1 MKILMPNSN
10 SIFLPRGDSTSLA
23 LLNNSGNF
31 CSQQLDFL
39 SCMPELL
46 QHVAQSCNQIFG
58 HLRVNCGK
66 LLELRLF
73 QRLILRKTL
82 QNLVKFFEV
91 TGDKETGEWN

>member
-31 CSQQLDFL
+31 CSKQLDFL

-46 QHVAQSCNQIFG
+46 HHVAHADHAIKFLVIFG
-58 HLRVNCGK
+58 SIVVNY
-66 LLELRLF
+66 LNSDF
-73 QRLILRKTL
+73 S
-82 QNLVKFFEV
+82 NV
-91 TGDKETGEWN
+91 